1 MWLKNIPKQT
11 IKIAVSSD
19 DVDDDDAKNG
29 LSSQII
35 RQIVRK
41 FYSSETL

>member
-11 IKIAVSSD
+11 IKIAVSS
-19 DVDDDDAKNG
+19 DDDAKNG

>member
-19 DVDDDDAKNG
+19 DDDARNG

-41 FYSSETL
+41 FYPSETL